1 MAGERL
7 RQLRAN
13 LKHFLVSVVN
23 TNVFN
28 LPEII
33 ISFFFFSNLQILKQV
48 RLGNMTHINMSLT
61 CNTPQWR

>member
-33 ISFFFFSNLQILKQV
+33 ISFSFFSNLQILKQV

-61 CNTPQWR
+61 FNTPQWR